1 MQIRQSLLA
10 SSMAAMMA
18 ATSIASA
25 EEVSCANPMSAEE
38 QQAHIQNMQNMSEQD
53 REIYRDRQYEI
64 LRVKVRELG
73 CPELPETPPWKT
85 VAKTAPPAPAAQQ
98 PPSAADQEAMIEK
111 RRAETE
117 KAMETRRAEIQ
128 KQMEA
133 RQAET
138 EQRMQQ
144 REPAAATK
152 QTPPAADTAKQ
163 QEEIAARQAAM
174 QKQMEERQAE
184 MAKRAEERKAMM
196 QKQMEDL
203 NREVLL

>member
-1 MQIRQSLLA
+1 
-10 SSMAAMMA
+10 MAALMA

-53 REIYRDRQYEI
+53 RELYRDRQYEI
-64 LRVKVRELG
+64 LRERVSEMG
-73 CPELPETPPWKT
+73 CPKLPETPPWKT

-98 PPSAADQEAMIEK
+98 PASSADQEAMIEE

-138 EQRMQQ
+138 EQRMQE
-144 REPAAATK
+144 RKA
-152 QTPPAADTAKQ
+152 AADTRQAPSAAEAEKQ
-163 QEEIAARQAAM
+163 KEEIAARQAAM
-174 QKQMEERQAE
+174 QKQLEERQAE
-184 MAKRAEERKAMM
+184 MAKRAEERQAAM
-196 QKQMEDL
+196 QKQ
-203 NREVLL
+203 REERQAEMAKRDGERKPAA